1 MQLKNARI
9 LLTGASGG
17 LGHELASQ
25 LTRLPVLPS
34 CSPDATSA
42 GSTECPGDGTAGQ
55 EAASRLSPT

>member
-25 LTRLPVLPS
+25 LSRPALRS

-42 GSTECPGDGTAGQ
+42 GSTKSARRCRKKQ
-55 EAASRLSPT
+55 RSLSPT